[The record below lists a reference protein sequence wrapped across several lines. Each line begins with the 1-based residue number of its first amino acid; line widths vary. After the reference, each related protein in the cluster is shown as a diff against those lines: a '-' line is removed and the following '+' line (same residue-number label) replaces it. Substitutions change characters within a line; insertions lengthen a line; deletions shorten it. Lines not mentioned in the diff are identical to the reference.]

1 MWFPLVIAG
10 FVAKS
15 AVDGPWG
22 VILLV
27 GGIAAGVA
35 AIVAATTLDRTDN
48 LAGRVRRLEDGV
60 RWVEIRTRV
69 PDDDGD

>member
-1 MWFPLVIAG
+1 V
-10 FVAKS
+10 V
-15 AVDGPWG
+15 
-22 VILLV
+22 LLV

-35 AIVAATTLDRTDN
+35 AVVAATTVDRSDN
-48 LAGRVRRLEDGV
+48 VAGRVRRLEDGG